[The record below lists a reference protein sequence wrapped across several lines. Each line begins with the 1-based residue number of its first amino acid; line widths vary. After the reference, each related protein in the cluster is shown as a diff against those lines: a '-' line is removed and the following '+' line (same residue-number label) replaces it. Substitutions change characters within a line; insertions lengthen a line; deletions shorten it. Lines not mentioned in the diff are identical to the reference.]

1 MEYSARSPLLKKI
14 WLVVIDAIGHLNDDD
29 GWAMASHVA
38 LSTLMALFPF
48 IIFVAALAGFIDDA
62 ALAGSVADI
71 LFIIWPKE
79 VAGPIAGEVHR
90 VLTGASPGLLT
101 LSAAIAIFLAS
112 NGVEAVRTALNRAY
126 RSGETRSFIFRRA
139 QSLFFV
145 VIGAVASL
153 TLAFL
158 AVLGPA
164 AITWL
169 AEFAPALV
177 PYAASID
184 LARFAVTSTLLIVV
198 LVSAHLW
205 LPNNRPPTA
214 GRQAVAGDCR
224 DVGAVGDRRPDIC
237 ALSRSIRPL
246 HGDICRTGERRHSD
260 LLSLYDRIDHDF
272 RGRVQRRSR
281 SASRWQA
288 PLIGST
294 NLKRRGVFLQS
305 ALAIYGK
312 SGQ

>member
-1 MEYSARSPLLKKI
+1 MVEYSTESSLLKKA
-14 WLVVIDAIGHLNDDD
+14 WLVIIDAIGHLNDDD

-48 IIFVAALAGFIDDA
+48 IIFVAALAGFIDDS

-90 VLTGASPGLLT
+90 VLTVASPGLLT

-126 RSGETRSFIFRRA
+126 RSGESRSFIFRRA

-145 VIGAVASL
+145 VIGAIASL

-164 AITWL
+164 AIAWL
-169 AEFAPALV
+169 AEYAPALA

-205 LPNNRPPTA
+205 LPNNRPPAARLWPGIVATLALWVTA
-214 GRQAVAGDCR
+214 AQIFALYLGRFAHYTATYAGLAS
-224 DVGAVGDRRPDIC
+224 VVTAIFFLYMIALIMIFGAEFNA
-237 ALSRSIRPL
+237 AL
-246 HGDICRTGERRHSD
+246 
-260 LLSLYDRIDHDF
+260 
-272 RGRVQRRSR
+272 GRLR
-281 SASRWQA
+281 A
-288 PLIGST
+288 
-294 NLKRRGVFLQS
+294 
-305 ALAIYGK
+305 GK
-312 SGQ
+312 LR